1 MAKVSMT
8 PVDAAW
14 LHMEDPTNLMMVTGV
29 MTFDR
34 PLNLD
39 HFYAILQH
47 RFLKYRRFR
56 QRVVEPTLSLGMP
69 QWEDDPHFNLDAHV
83 HRVALPAP
91 GGREAL
97 QKMVSDL
104 MSTPLDYSKPL
115 WQFHLVENYGSG
127 MALINR
133 LHHCLADGIALMQV
147 LLAMTDMSANAPW
160 PKPKPRKQ
168 KRPSSLFDRAY
179 ETLIKPASSAFTT
192 ARHLAD
198 RLLQEGAETLAH
210 PSHLLDLAQQGTDYA
225 LATSRLLLLPPDPH
239 TVLKG
244 KLGVSKKAA
253 WSDPLP
259 LKEVKAIKN
268 ATGATVND
276 VLISAL
282 AGGLRHYLQQRG
294 QPVDAL
300 NFRAFVPVNIRPP
313 DQLDELGNKFGLV
326 LLSLPIY
333 EEDPFERLMEVR
345 RRMNALKNTPEA
357 VVAFGILGA
366 MGLTPVDIQRLI
378 VQMFAMKATAVM
390 TNVPGPQIPLYL
402 AGAQI
407 TDIMFWVPQSGRMGL
422 GTSILSYAG
431 KVYLGVV
438 TDVGLVP
445 DPEKIIEGFYY
456 EYGELLKL
464 VKVAQAAEAG
474 ELKSPASAAMAA
486 PAPQPEAQADDLTR
500 IKGIGAKTAAFLQ
513 ANGISTY
520 AQLAATDQETL
531 RALLL
536 NSDGRFRLLNPATWP
551 EQAQALAAQK

>member
-1 MAKVSMT
+1 MAKVPLT

-14 LHMEDPTNLMMVTGV
+14 LHMEDPTNLMMVSGV

-34 PLNLD
+34 PLNMD
-39 HFYAILQH
+39 HFNAILQH

-69 QWEDDPHFNLDAHV
+69 QWEDDPAFDLNAHI
-83 HRVALPAP
+83 HRVALPSP
-91 GGREAL
+91 GDREAL
-97 QKMVSDL
+97 QEMVSDL

-115 WQFHLVENYGSG
+115 WHFHLVENYDGG
-127 MALINR
+127 TALISR

-147 LLAMTDMSANAPW
+147 LMAMTDLSPNAPW
-160 PKPKPRKQ
+160 PKPKPGKK
-168 KRPSSLFDRAY
+168 KRPSSLLDRAY
-179 ETLIKPASSAFTT
+179 ETLIKPASSAFNT
-192 ARHLAD
+192 ARNVAD
-198 RLLQEGAETLAH
+198 RLLQEGAETLSH
-210 PSHLLDLAQQGTDYA
+210 PGHLLELAQQGTDYA

-259 LKEVKAIKN
+259 LQDVKAIKN
-268 ATGATVND
+268 TTGATVND
-276 VLISAL
+276 VLVSAL
-282 AGGLRHYLQQRG
+282 AGGLRYYLLQRG
-294 QPVDAL
+294 ESVEEL

-333 EEDPFERLMEVR
+333 EPDPFERLMEVR

-366 MGLTPVDIQRLI
+366 MGLTPVDVQRVI

-402 AGAQI
+402 AGAKLK
-407 TDIMFWVPQSGRMGL
+407 DMMFWVPQSGRVGL

-438 TDVGLVP
+438 TDAGLIP
-445 DPEKIIEGFYY
+445 DPEIIIEGFHY
-456 EYGELLKL
+456 EFGELMKL
-464 VKVAQAAEAG
+464 VQVARAAE
-474 ELKSPASAAMAA
+474 KPKAA
-486 PAPQPEAQADDLTR
+486 PAPASTPPPEVTDDLLR
-500 IKGIGAKTAAFLQ
+500 IKGIGPKTAVFLQ
-513 ANGISTY
+513 TNGISTF
-520 AQLAATDQETL
+520 AQLAATDEASL
-531 RALLL
+531 RELLA
-536 NSDGRFRLLNPATWP
+536 NSDGRFRLLDPTTWP
-551 EQAQALAAQK
+551 EQARSLMATQES

>member
-1 MAKVSMT
+1 MAKAFLT

-14 LHMEDPTNLMMVTGV
+14 LHMEDPTNLMMVSGI

-34 PLNLD
+34 PLNMD
-39 HFYAILQH
+39 HLYAIIEH

-69 QWEDDPHFNLDAHV
+69 YWEDDPAFDLNAHV

-91 GGREAL
+91 GNQEAL
-97 QKMVSDL
+97 QEMVSDL

-115 WQFHLVENYGSG
+115 WHFHVVENYNGG
-127 MALINR
+127 MALIGR
-133 LHHCLADGIALMQV
+133 LHHCLADGMALMQV
-147 LLAMTDMSANAPW
+147 LLAMTDLSPNAPW

-168 KRPSSLFDRAY
+168 KRPSSLLDRAY
-179 ETLIKPASSAFTT
+179 NTLIKPASNAFTT
-192 ARHLAD
+192 ARSVAD

-210 PSHLLDLAQQGTDYA
+210 PGHLLDLAQQGTDYA

-239 TVLKG
+239 TSLKG

-253 WSDPLP
+253 WSAPLP

-282 AGGLRHYLQQRG
+282 AGGLRYYLQQKG
-294 QPVDAL
+294 EQVAGL

-333 EEDPFERLMEVR
+333 EEDPFARLMEVQ
-345 RRMNALKNTPEA
+345 RRMNTLKNTPEA

-366 MGLTPVDIQRLI
+366 MGLTPVDVQRVI

-402 AGAQI
+402 AGAQLQ
-407 TDIMFWVPQSGRMGL
+407 DIMFWVPQSGRMGL

-438 TDVGLVP
+438 TDVGLIP
-445 DPEKIIEGFYY
+445 DPERIIEGFYH
-456 EYGELLKL
+456 EYDELLKL
-464 VKVAQAAEAG
+464 AHLPQEM
-474 ELKSPASAAMAA
+474 EPPPA
-486 PAPQPEAQADDLTR
+486 PAPPALPADDLTR
-500 IKGIGAKTAAFLQ
+500 IKGIGPQTAVLLQ
-513 ANGISTY
+513 TQGITTF
-520 AQLAATDQETL
+520 AQLAEADEEML
-531 RALLL
+531 RALLA
-536 NSDGRFRLLNPATWP
+536 NSSGRFRLINPRTWP
-551 EQAQALAAQK
+551 EQARTLLAA